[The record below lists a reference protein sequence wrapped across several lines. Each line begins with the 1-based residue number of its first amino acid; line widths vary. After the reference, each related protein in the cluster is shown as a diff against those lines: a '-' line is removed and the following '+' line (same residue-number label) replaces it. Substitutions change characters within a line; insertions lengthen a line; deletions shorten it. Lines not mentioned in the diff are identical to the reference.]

1 MAQVACLSPFSEE
14 AVRDLF
20 KGRHEVEIAI
30 APDPPA
36 QEAIRDLVA
45 DADLVIGDRRHKHR
59 IDRPVLKA
67 MRKARLIQQPAVG
80 FDVID
85 HRAAAE
91 LGIPVANAAGYNRE
105 SVADWVLMAILN
117 LLRLGSFGDRR
128 MHEGQWPYSKMMG
141 RELGSMT
148 VGILGLGNVGNAVA
162 TRLRGF
168 GAQIL
173 FTDVVG
179 RSIAGAQQVGLG
191 ELLDA
196 ANIVTIH
203 VPLDKESRHL
213 IDATAL
219 GRMQPGAILVNAARG
234 ALVDQDALVQALRS
248 GRLAG
253 AALDVYEEEP
263 LAVESPLR
271 SFDNVFMSPHVG
283 GFTQEAERRV
293 MEVCGDNMLRVLDG
307 SDPLNIVNGVSRR
320 R

>member
-1 MAQVACLSPFSEE
+1 VAS
-14 AVRDLF
+14 
-20 KGRHEVEIAI
+20 
-30 APDPPA
+30 
-36 QEAIRDLVA
+36 
-45 DADLVIGDRRHKHR
+45 
-59 IDRPVLKA
+59 
-67 MRKARLIQQPAVG
+67 
-80 FDVID
+80 
-85 HRAAAE
+85 
-91 LGIPVANAAGYNRE
+91 
-105 SVADWVLMAILN
+105 
-117 LLRLGSFGDRR
+117 
-128 MHEGQWPYSKMMG
+128 
-141 RELGSMT
+141 
-148 VGILGLGNVGNAVA
+148 
-162 TRLRGF
+162 RLRGF